1 MNLVLVIVLIIIAC
15 SAVNGYRK
23 GMVEEVVSIL
33 ALLIGIIAI
42 ALVASAIGNYLTKHI
57 SNMLIAIIL
66 FIALLIIMQIARL
79 VIASLKFITKMPI
92 IHGVNKLA
100 GLAIGLAEGVL
111 IVWIGFILFDR
122 FNFGGYE
129 AQMLQQIEN
138 NAFLTLL
145 YQKNYIKLMMGL

>member
-15 SAVNGYRK
+15 SAVSGYRK

-33 ALLIGIIAI
+33 ALLIGIMAI

-66 FIALLIIMQIARL
+66 FIVLLIVVQIARL

-111 IVWIGFILFDR
+111 IVWIGFILFER
-122 FNFGGYE
+122 FNFGGYGV
-129 AQMLQQIEN
+129 QMLQQIEA

-145 YQKNYIKLMMGL
+145 YQKNYIKLMMGF